1 MLDGDT
7 WPGGLVSRREICG
20 GLRDAYQWTSW
31 LRTIAFVVRG
41 RREMKLLVEVAPCL
55 PVRLRCGA
63 GGLSQA
69 CQLAEACN
77 YSGFETTFGDTY
89 RPKPVPHY
97 WNSPVSSHTPS
108 TSVPRLFSAVSV
120 VRSSFQLRDTNVAR
134 HLLCWPSGHGT
145 HARFP

>member
-1 MLDGDT
+1 MAIRGR
-7 WPGGLVSRREICG
+7 GGLFWGRSGGAQRRALVDVMVAHDC
-20 GLRDAYQWTSW
+20 L
-31 LRTIAFVVRG
+31 VVRG